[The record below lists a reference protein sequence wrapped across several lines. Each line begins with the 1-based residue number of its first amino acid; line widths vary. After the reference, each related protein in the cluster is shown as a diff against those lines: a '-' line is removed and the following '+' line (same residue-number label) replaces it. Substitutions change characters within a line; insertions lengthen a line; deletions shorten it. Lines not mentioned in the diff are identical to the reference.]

1 MRRPKFCTLAVRRLS
16 RSLARFTA
24 ARGGNVAVTF
34 AISAIPI
41 LAFVGAS
48 VDYSRANAIK
58 SALQAALDSTALML
72 SRDAATL
79 SSTDLQTKASNYF
92 NAMFTRGGVSNIRIT
107 ATYTSA
113 GGSNVVVGGT
123 ADMPTQFVSVLGY
136 NAITVTGTSTAAWGS
151 TRLRVALA
159 LDTTG
164 SMNSDG
170 KLTALKTATKNLL
183 TQLQNAA
190 STNGDVYVSIVPFS
204 RGVNAGSGNYS
215 ASWIDWSEWEAAPA
229 IMATWLANS
238 SNVATW
244 EQTGPGN
251 ACPFSTSQTG
261 FTCKNSPATGAS
273 NTSTI
278 PSSGSY
284 AGYICPGIDSGNKD
298 ATKGGFYYN
307 GCYKSTSATRT
318 IATGSSA
325 SCGTTVNCS
334 CSGSGSSRTCTQS
347 YFTHAWIANARSTW
361 TGCVAD
367 RGSTTAP
374 GTSAGNDQTATA
386 PSTSD
391 TTTLYPARQD
401 RYCPQAAMGLSYN
414 WTTMNSVVTN
424 LDASGGTNQPIG
436 LMHGWHSLAGIGPY
450 AAPAKETGYTY
461 NEVIILLSDGLNTWD
476 RWYGNGSSTNT
487 SVDYRM
493 VDTSGK
499 GTCANIKAANITIYT
514 IQVNTGGDATS
525 TLLKNCASSS
535 DKFFLLTSASQIVTA
550 FNQIGTNLSQLRV
563 AK

>member
-1 MRRPKFCTLAVRRLS
+1 MQSPKSCTLAFRRLA
-16 RSLARFTA
+16 RSLARFKV
-24 ARGGNVAVTF
+24 ARGGNVAITF

-41 LAFVGAS
+41 LAFVGAA

-58 SALQAALDSTALML
+58 GALQAALDSTALML

-79 SSTDLQTKASNYF
+79 SSTNLQTKASNYF
-92 NAMFTRGGVSNIRIT
+92 NAMFTRGGVTNIKVT
-107 ATYTSA
+107 ATYSST
-113 GGSNVVVGGT
+113 GGSNVAVGGS
-123 ADMPTQFVSVLGY
+123 ADMPTQFMSILGY
-136 NAITVTGTSTAAWGS
+136 NAITVAGTATAAWGS
-151 TRLRVALA
+151 TRLRVALV

-164 SMNSDG
+164 SMDYDG

-183 TQLQNAA
+183 TQLQNTA

-204 RGVNAGSGNYS
+204 RGVNVGASNYS

-229 IMATWLANS
+229 YLATWLANS
-238 SNVATW
+238 SNLATW

-251 ACPFSTSQTG
+251 ACPFSNSKTG
-261 FTCKNSPATGAS
+261 FTCTNSPATGAS

-278 PSSGSY
+278 PASGSY
-284 AGYICPGIDSGNKD
+284 AGYICPSVDSGNKD

-307 GCYKSTSATRT
+307 GCYNSTSATRT
-318 IATGSSA
+318 IATGSYA
-325 SCGTTVNCS
+325 SCGTAVNCS
-334 CSGSGSSRTCTQS
+334 CSGSGSSRKCTQA

-361 TGCVAD
+361 AGCVAD

-374 GTSAGNDQTATA
+374 STSAGNDQTATA
-386 PSTSD
+386 PTAGD

-401 RYCPQAAMGLSYN
+401 RYCPQAAIGLSYN

-424 LDASGGTNQPIG
+424 LDANGGTNQPIG

-450 AAPAKETGYTY
+450 AAPAKETGYSY

-476 RWYGNGSSTNT
+476 RWYGNGSGTNT
-487 SVDYRM
+487 AVDYRM
-493 VDTSGK
+493 VDSSGK
-499 GTCANIKAANITIYT
+499 GTCANIKAAKITIYT

-535 DKFFLLTSASQIVTA
+535 DKFFLLTSAGQIVTA